1 MRKYIPTILFILSIA
16 VLIPGITLPLMTIK
30 ATVNKQE
37 MLELASTVLVPAND
51 QGSSFIQKMLQSAV
65 QQLNIEGSAQVFE
78 STRSL
83 LEMMSK
89 LISHEHIIVGL
100 LIGLFGV
107 IIPAVKIILTLLS
120 LAINSQEDKQR
131 LLKISGLLSKWS
143 MSDVFMMAV
152 LVTFLTVNANEQALG
167 AVQLN
172 AELQSGFYFFS
183 AYCLLAIAAGQLFE
197 RQGLLTRLE
206 GEKKS

>member
-1 MRKYIPTILFILSIA
+1 MKKHIPTILFILSIA

-37 MLELASTVLVPAND
+37 MLELASKVLVPAND
-51 QGSSFIQKMLQSAV
+51 QGSSFIQNMLQSV
-65 QQLNIEGSAQVFE
+65 IQQLSVEGSVQVFE

-83 LEMMSK
+83 LETMSE

-107 IIPAVKIILTLLS
+107 IIPTVKIILTLLS
-120 LAINSQEDKQR
+120 LALNFQEDKQR
-131 LLKISGLLSKWS
+131 LLKMSGLLSKWS
-143 MSDVFMMAV
+143 MSDVFVMAI
-152 LVTFLTVNANEQALG
+152 LVAFLTVNANEQTLG

-183 AYCLLAIAAGQLFE
+183 VYCLLAIAAGQLFE
-197 RQGLLTRLE
+197 RQVN
-206 GEKKS
+206 S

>member
-1 MRKYIPTILFILSIA
+1 MQKQIPTFLFILSIA

-51 QGSSFIQKMLQSAV
+51 QGSSFIQNMLQSV
-65 QQLNIEGSAQVFE
+65 IQQLSVEGSIQVFE
-78 STRSL
+78 SSRSL
-83 LEMMSK
+83 LETMK
-89 LISHEHIIVGL
+89 ELISHDHIIVGL

-107 IIPAVKIILTLLS
+107 IIPTVKIILTLLS

-131 LLKISGLLSKWS
+131 LLKMSGLLSKWS
-143 MSDVFMMAV
+143 MSDVFVMAI
-152 LVTFLTVNANEQALG
+152 LVAFLTVNANEQTLG

-197 RQGLLTRLE
+197 RQVN
-206 GEKKS
+206 S

>member
-1 MRKYIPTILFILSIA
+1 MKKYIPTILFILSIA

-51 QGSSFIQKMLQSAV
+51 QGSSFIQNMLQSV
-65 QQLNIEGSAQVFE
+65 IQQLSVEGSVQVFE

-83 LEMMSK
+83 LETMSE

-107 IIPAVKIILTLLS
+107 VIPTVKIILTLLS

-131 LLKISGLLSKWS
+131 LLRMSGLLSKWS
-143 MSDVFMMAV
+143 MSDVFVMAI
-152 LVTFLTVNANEQALG
+152 LVAFLPVNANEQTLS

-172 AELQSGFYFFS
+172 AELQIGFYFFS

-197 RQGLLTRLE
+197 RQVN
-206 GEKKS
+206 S